1 MFGIG
6 FSELILILVVALV
19 VFGPDKLP
27 EIGKTLGKTVKEFNR
42 AVNKID
48 SQIKN
53 EVNNVAETAG
63 MERYE
68 RDGEK
73 SRRVIKKFWQR
84 IKRYEQN

>member
-63 MERYE
+63 ME
-68 RDGEK
+68 DT
-73 SRRVIKKFWQR
+73 IKDLKDMNETV
-84 IKRYEQN
+84 KKPTAG